1 MNKKQLEQLLKNNE
15 ILVKKK
21 YGQNFL
27 LDNNVVKNI
36 ANYLDGEQIKNVI
49 EIGPGLG
56 FLTKELSKRANK
68 VVAFEIDQDMV
79 DYLNTQDFHNVIVK
93 HQDILKADLDKTI
106 REEFNNEDVAIVANL
121 PYYITTPIVVKLLSY
136 SSNFKY
142 MVVMMQKEVAQ
153 RICGKPSTKDYNALS
168 VLIQYYTNA
177 KIIFNVSP
185 SSFYPEPNVDSS
197 VVFIEKKDK
206 ILDVLSEK
214 SFLVFIKSL
223 FAQRRKTLMN
233 NLTTTLKI
241 PKDIIIKSLE
251 KNNFS
256 LSIRSEEL
264 SIGEIVNLFNDIY
277 TIYKF

>member
-79 DYLNTQDFHNVIVK
+79 DYLNTQYFHNVIVK

>member
-27 LDNNVVKNI
+27 LDDNVVKNI

-79 DYLNTQDFHNVIVK
+79 DYLNTQDFHNVMVK

-106 REEFNNEDVAIVANL
+106 KEEFNNEDVAIVANL
-121 PYYITTPIVVKLLSY
+121 PYYITTPILVKLLSY

-197 VVFIEKKDK
+197 VVFIDKKDK

>member
-27 LDNNVVKNI
+27 LDDNVVKNI

-106 REEFNNEDVAIVANL
+106 KEEFNNEDVAIVANL
-121 PYYITTPIVVKLLSY
+121 PYYITTPILVKLLSY

>member
-1 MNKKQLEQLLKNNE
+1 
-15 ILVKKK
+15 
-21 YGQNFL
+21 
-27 LDNNVVKNI
+27 
-36 ANYLDGEQIKNVI
+36 
-49 EIGPGLG
+49 
-56 FLTKELSKRANK
+56 
-68 VVAFEIDQDMV
+68 
-79 DYLNTQDFHNVIVK
+79 
-93 HQDILKADLDKTI
+93 
-106 REEFNNEDVAIVANL
+106 
-121 PYYITTPIVVKLLSY
+121 
-136 SSNFKY
+136 
-142 MVVMMQKEVAQ
+142 MMQKEVAQ

-206 ILDVLSEK
+206 ILDVLNEK

>member
-27 LDNNVVKNI
+27 LDDNVVKNI

-106 REEFNNEDVAIVANL
+106 KEEFNNEDVAIVANL
-121 PYYITTPIVVKLLSY
+121 PYYITTPILVKLLSY

-197 VVFIEKKDK
+197 VVFIDKKDK

>member
-27 LDNNVVKNI
+27 LDDNVVKNI

-79 DYLNTQDFHNVIVK
+79 DYLNTQDFHNVMVK

-106 REEFNNEDVAIVANL
+106 KEEFNNEDVAIVANL
-121 PYYITTPIVVKLLSY
+121 PYYITTPILVKLLSY

>member
-27 LDNNVVKNI
+27 LDDNVVKNI

-79 DYLNTQDFHNVIVK
+79 DYLNTQDFHNVMIK

-106 REEFNNEDVAIVANL
+106 KEEFNNEDVAIVANL
-121 PYYITTPIVVKLLSY
+121 PYYITTPILVKLLSY

-233 NLTTTLKI
+233 NLTTTLKV

-277 TIYKF
+277 TLYKF

>member
-27 LDNNVVKNI
+27 LDDNVVKNI

-106 REEFNNEDVAIVANL
+106 KEEFNNEDVAIVANL
-121 PYYITTPIVVKLLSY
+121 PYYITTPILVKLLS
-136 SSNFKY
+136 
-142 MVVMMQKEVAQ
+142 
-153 RICGKPSTKDYNALS
+153 
-168 VLIQYYTNA
+168 
-177 KIIFNVSP
+177 
-185 SSFYPEPNVDSS
+185 
-197 VVFIEKKDK
+197 
-206 ILDVLSEK
+206 
-214 SFLVFIKSL
+214 
-223 FAQRRKTLMN
+223 
-233 NLTTTLKI
+233 
-241 PKDIIIKSLE
+241 
-251 KNNFS
+251 
-256 LSIRSEEL
+256 
-264 SIGEIVNLFNDIY
+264 
-277 TIYKF
+277 

>member
-1 MNKKQLEQLLKNNE
+1 
-15 ILVKKK
+15 
-21 YGQNFL
+21 
-27 LDNNVVKNI
+27 
-36 ANYLDGEQIKNVI
+36 
-49 EIGPGLG
+49 
-56 FLTKELSKRANK
+56 
-68 VVAFEIDQDMV
+68 
-79 DYLNTQDFHNVIVK
+79 
-93 HQDILKADLDKTI
+93 
-106 REEFNNEDVAIVANL
+106 
-121 PYYITTPIVVKLLSY
+121 
-136 SSNFKY
+136 

>member
-79 DYLNTQDFHNVIVK
+79 DYLNTQYFHNVIVK

-106 REEFNNEDVAIVANL
+106 KEEFNNEDVAIVANL

-197 VVFIEKKDK
+197 VVFIDKKDK

>member
-1 MNKKQLEQLLKNNE
+1 
-15 ILVKKK
+15 
-21 YGQNFL
+21 
-27 LDNNVVKNI
+27 
-36 ANYLDGEQIKNVI
+36 
-49 EIGPGLG
+49 
-56 FLTKELSKRANK
+56 
-68 VVAFEIDQDMV
+68 
-79 DYLNTQDFHNVIVK
+79 
-93 HQDILKADLDKTI
+93 
-106 REEFNNEDVAIVANL
+106 
-121 PYYITTPIVVKLLSY
+121 
-136 SSNFKY
+136 
-142 MVVMMQKEVAQ
+142 MMQKEVAQ